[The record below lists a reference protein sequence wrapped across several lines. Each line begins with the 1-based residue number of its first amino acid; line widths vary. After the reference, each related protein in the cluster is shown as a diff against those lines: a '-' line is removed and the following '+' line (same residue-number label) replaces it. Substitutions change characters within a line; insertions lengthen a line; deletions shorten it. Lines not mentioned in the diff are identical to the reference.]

1 MSQDK
6 VEHTDDGELDA
17 LLEQIFRERK
27 FDFRDYK
34 RPSLKRRIKKRLDA
48 NQILTYSEYAKFLD
62 EHPDEYV
69 KLFDTLLI
77 NVTEFFRDPDAWEVI
92 EREVLPDI
100 LSKKEKGDSIRIWS
114 SGCASGEEPYSI
126 GILLAESF
134 GDSISDYEIK
144 IYATDID
151 ENALTEA
158 RKGVYKSEK
167 LTMIGPERLK
177 NYFTHEEGGYKISR
191 SIRQM
196 VSFGRQ
202 DLTSDS
208 PISQLDLLVCR
219 NVLMY
224 FNNNLQNRLM
234 HRFRFAINNGSYV
247 FLGKS
252 EGILMGSKLFKT
264 IDSKWKIYRK
274 V

>member
-77 NVTEFFRDPDAWEVI
+77 NVTEFFRDPEAWEVI
-92 EREVLPDI
+92 DREVLPDI
-100 LSKKEKGDSIRIWS
+100 LSKKEKGDCIRIWS

-126 GILLAESF
+126 GILLAESL

-151 ENALTEA
+151 ENTLTEA
-158 RKGVYKSEK
+158 RKGVYKSDK

-274 V
+274 F